1 MDSVTSSLF
10 NKSQEIISGSDDKLI
25 SIDVTYPNQFQ
36 YTTDFKKIIIF
47 SHGFK
52 GFKDWGP
59 FNEIAKYFASLGY
72 VFVKFNFSHNGTS
85 IDDALNFVDLDAFG
99 NNNFSKEL
107 DDLGLVI
114 DFLEHK
120 FYCSLCEDRKS
131 KFNKPL
137 FFLLGH
143 SRGGAISI
151 LKTSEDKR
159 ISAVISWASPSDLL
173 SKVILSDKVNEW
185 KDKGVT
191 YVYNGRTNQYMPLY
205 YQFYE
210 DCVENKD
217 RLNLRAAIES
227 ISTSHLHIH
236 GELDSTV
243 SVKSAFDM
251 NTWNSNTRIHIIK
264 SANHVFGA
272 FHPYNLKEF
281 PISLNEALD
290 TTSFF
295 INDLI
300 KELEG

>member
-1 MDSVTSSLF
+1 MDSVKSSLF
-10 NKSQEIISGSDDKLI
+10 NKSQEIISGSDNKSI
-25 SIDVTYPNQFQ
+25 SIDITYLNNLQ
-36 YTTDFKKIIIF
+36 YTNDYKKIIIF

-59 FNEIAKYFASLGY
+59 FNEIAKYFAGLGY
-72 VFVKFNFSHNGTS
+72 IFVKFNFSHNGTS
-85 IDDALNFVDLDAFG
+85 VDDALNFVDLDAFG

-114 DFLEHK
+114 DFVERK
-120 FYCSLCEDRKS
+120 FKCSVCEERKS

-143 SRGGAISI
+143 SRGGSISI
-151 LKTSEDKR
+151 LKTAEDER
-159 ISAVISWASPSDLL
+159 ICAVISWASPSDLL
-173 SKVILSDKVNEW
+173 SKVILTDKVDEW
-185 KDKGVT
+185 KEKGVT

-210 DCVENKD
+210 DCIKSKD
-217 RLNLRAAIES
+217 RLNVRAAVERIT
-227 ISTSHLHIH
+227 TSHLHIH

-243 SVKSAFDM
+243 SVESANKM
-251 NTWNSNTRIHIIK
+251 NNWNPNTRIHIIK
-264 SANHVFGA
+264 SSNHVFGA
-272 FHPYNLKEF
+272 SHPYNMKEL
-281 PISLNEALD
+281 PVSLNEALD

-300 KELEG
+300 KGLES

>member
-1 MDSVTSSLF
+1 M
-10 NKSQEIISGSDDKLI
+10 
-25 SIDVTYPNQFQ
+25 
-36 YTTDFKKIIIF
+36 
-47 SHGFK
+47 
-52 GFKDWGP
+52 
-59 FNEIAKYFASLGY
+59 
-72 VFVKFNFSHNGTS
+72 
-85 IDDALNFVDLDAFG
+85 
-99 NNNFSKEL
+99 
-107 DDLGLVI
+107 
-114 DFLEHK
+114 
-120 FYCSLCEDRKS
+120 
-131 KFNKPL
+131 
-137 FFLLGH
+137 
-143 SRGGAISI
+143 
-151 LKTSEDKR
+151 
-159 ISAVISWASPSDLL
+159 
-173 SKVILSDKVNEW
+173 NEW

-243 SVKSAFDM
+243 SVKSAFNM

-272 FHPYNLKEF
+272 SHPYNLKEF

-295 INDLI
+295 INDLT